1 MKKID
6 SNQDNQSTQKELERL
21 RKENKK
27 LQAKY
32 NEVKKNLKKKD
43 VRRITLTDEQH
54 RLLLSLFPDIDSLL

>member
-32 NEVKKNLKKKD
+32 NEAKKNLKKKD

>member
-32 NEVKKNLKKKD
+32 NEVKKNLKKK
-43 VRRITLTDEQH
+43 TCGE
-54 RLLLSLFPDIDSLL
+54 